1 MRKQRQNDE
10 SSGKM
15 QVNEVTRQKDCRN
28 NKGRMMRVLEKMQ
41 VNGVTR
47 QKDYENNKGRMTKVQ
62 KKMQVNGAT
71 RQKDC

>member
-15 QVNEVTRQKDCRN
+15 QVNGATRLKDCEN
-28 NKGRMMRVLEKMQ
+28 NKGRMMRVQ
-41 VNGVTR
+41 R
-47 QKDYENNKGRMTKVQ
+47 
-62 KKMQVNGAT
+62 KMQVNGAT